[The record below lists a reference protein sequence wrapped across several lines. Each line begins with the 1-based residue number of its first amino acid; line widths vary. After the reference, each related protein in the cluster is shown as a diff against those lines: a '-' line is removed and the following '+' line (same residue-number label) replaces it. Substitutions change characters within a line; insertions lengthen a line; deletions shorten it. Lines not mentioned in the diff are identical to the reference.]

1 MTIGQ
6 SLLPEFDQE
15 MKITRR
21 VLERVPDGKGDWK
34 PHAKSFSLAHLAQLV
49 AGMPSWMITMLKK
62 PDLDL
67 ASFPGYSTEKTATL
81 LQNFDAG
88 VKAAREA
95 LVASKDS
102 DYDESW
108 SLKHGSHV
116 LSILPRRDVIRTHF
130 SHMVHH
136 RAQLGLYLRLL
147 DVPVP
152 SMYGPTA
159 DERFG

>member
-6 SLLPEFDQE
+6 SLIPEFDQE
-15 MKITRR
+15 MATTRK
-21 VLERVPDGKGDWK
+21 VLERVPDAKGDWK
-34 PHAKSFSLAHLAQLV
+34 PHPKSFSLAHLAQLV
-49 AGMPSWMITMLKK
+49 AGMPWWMVTMLKK
-62 PDLDL
+62 PELDL
-67 ASFPGYSTEKTATL
+67 ATFPGYSTEKTSAL

-88 VKAAREA
+88 VKAGRDALASAR
-95 LVASKDS
+95 DS
-102 DYDESW
+102 DFGETW

-116 LSILPRRDVIRTHF
+116 LSALPRRDVIRTHI
-130 SHMVHH
+130 SHVVHH
-136 RAQLGLYLRLL
+136 RAQLGVYLRLL